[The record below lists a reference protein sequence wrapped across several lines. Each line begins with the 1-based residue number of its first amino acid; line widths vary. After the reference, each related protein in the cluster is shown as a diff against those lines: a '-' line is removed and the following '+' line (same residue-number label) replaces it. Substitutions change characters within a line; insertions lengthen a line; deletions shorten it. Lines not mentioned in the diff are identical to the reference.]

1 MLDLIQF
8 GSPKLSELM
17 SPDCYQTLL
26 SGGRCISYPKG
37 TIVHQRGDDKPGLSI
52 VDSGRV
58 EVGNTGSD
66 GSFLVT
72 SIMGPGQCFGEFTV
86 FAGLPR
92 THTITAAV
100 DSRIH
105 QIPAP
110 KVNQLLDREPAVS
123 RAFLTLSLLRTHGLL
138 EFSDDFR
145 RLPKI
150 VHLAKFIW
158 SIAEASTET
167 RGNARGNVQ
176 GNECI
181 AYFRQQD
188 LAYTFGLSRVS
199 VSKSLNKL
207 QNEGLI
213 ELGYG
218 CVRFPNPDK
227 LKRWLA
233 EHQAIEPLTSN
244 WRGSTATTD

>member
-17 SPDCYQTLL
+17 SSDSYQELL
-26 SGGRCISYPKG
+26 SGGRCIAYRKG
-37 TIVHQRGDDKPGLSI
+37 AVVHQRGDDKPGLSI
-52 VDSGRV
+52 VDTGRV

-72 SIMGPGQCFGEFTV
+72 SIMGPSQCFGEFTV

-105 QIPAP
+105 QIPA
-110 KVNQLLDREPAVS
+110 KRVNQLIDREPSVS

-158 SIAEASTET
+158 SIAEASDED
-167 RGNARGNVQ
+167 N
-176 GNECI
+176 I
-181 AYFRQQD
+181 AHFRQQD
-188 LAYTFGLSRVS
+188 LAFTFGLSRVS

-213 ELGYG
+213 EIGYG
-218 CVRFPNPDK
+218 CVRFPDPDK

-233 EHQAIEPLTSN
+233 EHQAVEPLTAN
-244 WRGSTATTD
+244 WTKL